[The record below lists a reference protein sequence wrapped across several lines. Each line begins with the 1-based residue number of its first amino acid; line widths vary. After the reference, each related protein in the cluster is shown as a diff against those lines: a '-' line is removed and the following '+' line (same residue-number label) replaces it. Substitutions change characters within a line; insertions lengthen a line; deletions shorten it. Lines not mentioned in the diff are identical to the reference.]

1 MTRKRTTS
9 SPPIQ
14 RNAIDASIR
23 RIRRLRSQYLTV
35 LLTGLVKKIVGWNR
49 KYAPQRRLENM
60 PDYLLKD
67 IGIERDQIDA
77 LVSGSLRQD
86 PLAQSPAG
94 SQHLT
99 VLLTGLV
106 KKIVRNIVRWNQRQA
121 LHRHL
126 HELPD
131 YLLKDIGIRRD
142 QVGAIVSGSL
152 RRDPL
157 ALSPAGSQS
166 APAFQ
171 GVSAPVAKNSN
182 SEPDRQLAA

>member
-1 MTRKRTTS
+1 MTRERTTL
-9 SPPIQ
+9 SPSIE
-14 RNAIDASIR
+14 RYAIDAAIR
-23 RIRRLRSQYLTV
+23 RAHRLRSQYLSA

-67 IGIERDQIDA
+67 IGIERDRIDA

-106 KKIVRNIVRWNQRQA
+106 KKIVGWN
-121 LHRHL
+121 HRH
-126 HELPD
+126 
-131 YLLKDIGIRRD
+131 
-142 QVGAIVSGSL
+142 A
-152 RRDPL
+152 
-157 ALSPAGSQS
+157 
-166 APAFQ
+166 
-171 GVSAPVAKNSN
+171 
-182 SEPDRQLAA
+182 

>member
-1 MTRKRTTS
+1 MTRERTPP
-9 SPPIQ
+9 SPPIE
-14 RNAIDASIR
+14 RYAIDAGMSR
-23 RIRRLRSQYLTV
+23 ARRLRSQYLAV
-35 LLTGLVKKIVGWNR
+35 LLNGLVKKIVGWNR
-49 KYAPQRRLENM
+49 KYVPQRRLENM
-60 PDYLLKD
+60 P
-67 IGIERDQIDA
+67 E
-77 LVSGSLRQD
+77 
-86 PLAQSPAG
+86 
-94 SQHLT
+94 
-99 VLLTGLV
+99 
-106 KKIVRNIVRWNQRQA
+106 
-121 LHRHL
+121 
-126 HELPD
+126 